1 MEYKLLC
8 KIKSPDDVKKLNEE
22 QVSLLCEEIRDC
34 IISTVSKNG
43 GHLASNLG
51 AVELTVAL
59 HRSFSTPEDAIIFD
73 VGHQCYTHKLLT
85 GRFDKFSTLRTEN
98 GLSGYMKPSE
108 SEHDPFITGHSS
120 NSISAAYGIYRA
132 KRLKGENGTAI
143 AVIGDGAM
151 TGGMAYEAM
160 NNVGSG
166 RNNFIVVLNDNK
178 MSISRNVGALA
189 RSFTKMRNKPHY
201 HHFKYA
207 LSRFLL
213 AIPVIGKPLNNFI
226 YTIKEDIKGL
236 VYKNNFFTALGFNYL
251 GPVDGHNV
259 KAMEQLFEAAK
270 TYSRPSLI
278 HVITTKGKGYSY
290 AESSPKSY
298 HGVSPFDVEKGATES
313 GKLTYSDVAGASLC
327 SLAEKDD
334 KICAI
339 TAAMTSGTGLTAFA
353 GKFKTRFFDVGI
365 AEQHAVTFAAGLAS
379 AGMKPFFVVYSSFL
393 QRGFDQ
399 VIHDIAIGGFPVRLL
414 IDRAGIV
421 GEDGETHQ
429 GLFDVPF
436 LVSVPN
442 ITVYSPCYY
451 KELEKDIIRAAET
464 NRFCAIRY
472 PRGCEKEEPDDCDF
486 TGDYTLI
493 KGGGEKLII
502 TYGRLFSDALEAKK
516 SCPMLNILKLNKIF
530 PISDDCF
537 NVIKGF
543 KEVHFF
549 EEGIKNGGIAELCA
563 ARLLEEGFGGK
574 YKIHAI
580 DGKFVPCAA
589 VTSAIKSNGLDSE
602 SMIKA
607 AEGQRQNGD

>member
-8 KIKSPDDVKKLNEE
+8 KIKSPDDVKKLNEA
-22 QVSLLCEEIRDC
+22 QISLLCEEIREC
-34 IISTVSKNG
+34 IITTVSKNG

-132 KRLKGENGTAI
+132 KRLKGENGTAV

-151 TGGMAYEAM
+151 TGGMAYEAL

-189 RSFTKMRNKPHY
+189 RSLTKMRNKPHY
-201 HHFKYA
+201 HHFKFT
-207 LSRFLL
+207 LSRILN
-213 AIPVIGKPLNNFI
+213 AVPVIGKPLYNLI

-259 KAMEQLFEAAK
+259 KAMEQLFEIAK

-313 GKLTYSDVAGASLC
+313 GKLTFSDVAGAALC

-353 GKFKTRFFDVGI
+353 GKYKSRFFDVGI
-365 AEQHAVTFAAGLAS
+365 AEQHAVTFSAGLAA

-436 LVSVPN
+436 LTSVPN
-442 ITVYSPCYY
+442 MTVYSPCYY
-451 KELEKDIIRAAET
+451 RELERDIIRAAKT
-464 NRFCAIRY
+464 DAFCAIRY
-472 PRGCEKEEPDDCDF
+472 PRGCEKQEPDCDF
-486 TGDYTLI
+486 SEDYTLI
-493 KGGGEKLII
+493 KGEGEKLII

-516 SCPMLNILKLNKIF
+516 KRPELNILKLNKIY
-530 PISDDCF
+530 PLSDDCF
-537 NVIKGF
+537 NVIKAF

-549 EEGIKNGGIAELCA
+549 EESIKNGGIGELCA
-563 ARLLEEGFGGK
+563 ARLLEDGFIGK

-589 VTSAIKSNGLDSE
+589 VSSAIKLNGLDSE
-602 SMIKA
+602 SMLKA
-607 AEGQRQNGD
+607 TEG

>member
-8 KIKSPDDVKKLNEE
+8 KIKSPDDVKKLNEA
-22 QVSLLCEEIRDC
+22 QISLLCEEIREC
-34 IISTVSKNG
+34 IITTVSKNG

-59 HRSFSTPEDAIIFD
+59 HRSFSSPDDAIIFD

-120 NSISAAYGIYRA
+120 KSISAAYGIYRA
-132 KRLKGENGTAI
+132 KRLKGENGAAV

-151 TGGMAYEAM
+151 TGGMAYEAL

-189 RSFTKMRNKPHY
+189 RSLTKMRNKPHY
-201 HHFKYA
+201 HHFKFT
-207 LSRFLL
+207 LSRILN
-213 AIPVIGKPLNNFI
+213 AVPVIGKPLCNLI

-259 KAMEQLFEAAK
+259 KAMEQLFEIAK

-298 HGVSPFDVEKGATES
+298 HGVSPFDVDKGATES
-313 GKLTYSDVAGASLC
+313 GKLTFSDVAGAALC

-353 GKFKTRFFDVGI
+353 GKYKSRFFDVGI
-365 AEQHAVTFAAGLAS
+365 AEQHAVTFSAGLA
-379 AGMKPFFVVYSSFL
+379 ATGMKPFFVVYSSFL

-436 LVSVPN
+436 LTSVPN
-442 ITVYSPCYY
+442 MTVYSPCYY
-451 KELEKDIIRAAET
+451 RELERDIIRAAKT
-464 NRFCAIRY
+464 DAFCAIRY
-472 PRGCEKEEPDDCDF
+472 PRGCEKEEPDCDF
-486 TGDYTLI
+486 SEDYTLI
-493 KGGGEKLII
+493 KGESEKLII

-516 SCPMLNILKLNKIF
+516 KRPELNILKLNKIY
-530 PISDDCF
+530 PLSDDCF
-537 NVIKGF
+537 NVIKAF

-549 EEGIKNGGIAELCA
+549 EESIKNGGIGELCA
-563 ARLLEEGFGGK
+563 ARLLEDGFRGK

-589 VTSAIKSNGLDSE
+589 VSSAIKLNGLDSE
-602 SMIKA
+602 SMLKA
-607 AEGQRQNGD
+607 TEG

>member
-8 KIKSPDDVKKLNEE
+8 KIKSPDDVKKLNEA
-22 QVSLLCEEIRDC
+22 QISLLCEEIREC
-34 IISTVSKNG
+34 IITTVSKNG

-59 HRSFSTPEDAIIFD
+59 HRSFSSPDDAIIFD

-132 KRLKGENGTAI
+132 KRLKGENGAAV

-151 TGGMAYEAM
+151 TGGMAYEAL

-189 RSFTKMRNKPHY
+189 RSLTKMRNKPHY
-201 HHFKYA
+201 HHFKFT
-207 LSRFLL
+207 LSRILN
-213 AIPVIGKPLNNFI
+213 AVPVIGKPLYNLI

-259 KAMEQLFEAAK
+259 KAMEQLFDIAK
-270 TYSRPSLI
+270 SYSRPSLI

-298 HGVSPFDVEKGATES
+298 HGVSPFDVDKGATES
-313 GKLTYSDVAGASLC
+313 GKLTFSDVAGAALC

-353 GKFKTRFFDVGI
+353 GKYKSRFFDVGI
-365 AEQHAVTFAAGLAS
+365 AEQHAVTFSAGLA
-379 AGMKPFFVVYSSFL
+379 ATGMKPFFVVYSSFL

-436 LVSVPN
+436 LTSVPN
-442 ITVYSPCYY
+442 MTVYSPCYY
-451 KELEKDIIRAAET
+451 RELERDIIRAAET
-464 NRFCAIRY
+464 DAFCAIRY
-472 PRGCEKEEPDDCDF
+472 PRGCEKEEPDCDF
-486 TGDYTLI
+486 SEDYTLI
-493 KGGGEKLII
+493 KGESEKLII

-516 SCPMLNILKLNKIF
+516 KRPELNILKLNKIY
-530 PISDDCF
+530 PLSDDCF
-537 NVIKGF
+537 NVIKAF

-549 EEGIKNGGIAELCA
+549 EESIKNGGIGELCA
-563 ARLLEEGFGGK
+563 ARLLEDGFRGK

-589 VTSAIKSNGLDSE
+589 VSSAIKLNGLDSE
-602 SMIKA
+602 SMLKA
-607 AEGQRQNGD
+607 TEG

>member
-8 KIKSPDDVKKLNEE
+8 KIKSPDDVKKLNEA
-22 QVSLLCEEIRDC
+22 QISLLCEEIREC
-34 IISTVSKNG
+34 IITTVSKNG

-59 HRSFSTPEDAIIFD
+59 HRSFSSPDDAIIFD

-132 KRLKGENGTAI
+132 KRLKGENGAAV

-151 TGGMAYEAM
+151 TGGMAYEAL

-189 RSFTKMRNKPHY
+189 RSLTKMRNKPHY
-201 HHFKYA
+201 HHFKFT
-207 LSRFLL
+207 LSRILN
-213 AIPVIGKPLNNFI
+213 AVPVIGKPLYNLI

-259 KAMEQLFEAAK
+259 KAMEQLFDIAK
-270 TYSRPSLI
+270 SYSRPSLI

-298 HGVSPFDVEKGATES
+298 HGVSPFDVDKGATES
-313 GKLTYSDVAGASLC
+313 GKLTFSDVAGAALC

-353 GKFKTRFFDVGI
+353 GKYKSRFFDVGI
-365 AEQHAVTFAAGLAS
+365 AEQHAVTFSAGLA
-379 AGMKPFFVVYSSFL
+379 ATGMKPFFVVYSSFL

-436 LVSVPN
+436 LTSVPN
-442 ITVYSPCYY
+442 MTVYSPCYY
-451 KELEKDIIRAAET
+451 RELERDIIRAAET
-464 NRFCAIRY
+464 DAFCAIRY
-472 PRGCEKEEPDDCDF
+472 PRGCEKEEPDCDF
-486 TGDYTLI
+486 SEDYTLI
-493 KGGGEKLII
+493 KGEGEKLII

-516 SCPMLNILKLNKIF
+516 KRPELNILKLNKIY
-530 PISDDCF
+530 PLSDDCF
-537 NVIKGF
+537 NVIKAF

-549 EEGIKNGGIAELCA
+549 EESIKNGGIGELCA
-563 ARLLEEGFGGK
+563 ARLLEDGFRGK

-589 VTSAIKSNGLDSE
+589 VSSAIKLNGLDSE
-602 SMIKA
+602 SMLKA
-607 AEGQRQNGD
+607 TEG